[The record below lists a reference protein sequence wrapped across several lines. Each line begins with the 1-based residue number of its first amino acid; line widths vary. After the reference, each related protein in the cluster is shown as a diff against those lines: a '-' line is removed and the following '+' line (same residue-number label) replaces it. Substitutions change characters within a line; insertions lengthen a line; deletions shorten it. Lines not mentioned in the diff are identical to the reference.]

1 VQTIPELECDLVM
14 KGGITSGI
22 VYPKAICAIAETY
35 RLRSIGGS
43 SAGAIA
49 AAAAGAAE
57 LGRQT
62 GADAANAGF
71 AGLAEL
77 PRELSETLP
86 SGMSRL
92 RSFFQPTPALKPAF
106 DVLFHVIGRSNKLR
120 TALAAAAAM
129 VAGAPLST
137 ALVLSV
143 VALVGWSMS
152 PMFTSGT
159 VRWPVQLAAAVSLFA
174 LLLLLLLFPV
184 VVLVRRS
191 LARVGRNGFGFC
203 NGLADEPVTG
213 DPPLTNWLTAYF
225 NQLAGRAADAPPVTL
240 GDLHA
245 VDVEVVV
252 TTTNLFERRP
262 YRIPFVDRSFF
273 FREEELR
280 RFFPRAVVDTMVEGA
295 KQLVDAAAEKSDT
308 RRFAA
313 QGFLPF
319 PDDDHLPLVV
329 GVRMSLSFPILLSAV
344 PLYDVDWRRGDDAMP
359 ERVWFSDGGICSN
372 LPIHF
377 FDSLLPSRPTFAID
391 LQPAGEEGV
400 HADER
405 RNVTVPSTNLQGLF
419 MPWHRFDDDGW
430 TAPLQMVGAVI
441 NTMQTWNDEMQARV
455 PGYRDR
461 IARVL
466 LDEAREGGLNL
477 DMPDTIINALGE
489 RGGHAGDGLVERFGP
504 RGDFEGWKNH
514 VWIRYRTLLEQ
525 IEHAA
530 ERIHTRRFE
539 DEEALAV
546 LEGLIDD
553 RPSYKNG
560 WTHAHKQRARE
571 LHAHFIQL
579 VAWRREHGVELGRN
593 APKPTPQLR
602 VRPRF

>member
-1 VQTIPELECDLVM
+1 MGSDIPDLECDLVM

-57 LGRQT
+57 LARQQ
-62 GADAANAGF
+62 GKEGLDVGF
-71 AGLAEL
+71 SGLAAL
-77 PRELSETLP
+77 PKELSEALP

-120 TALAAAAAM
+120 TVSAAALALL
-129 VAGAPLST
+129 AGAPLAT
-137 ALVLSV
+137 LGALGLVGVAGWALSPV
-143 VALVGWSMS
+143 WVGGQPMSVQAAAALGLLALLAVALVI
-152 PMFTSGT
+152 
-159 VRWPVQLAAAVSLFA
+159 PV
-174 LLLLLLLFPV
+174 LL
-184 VVLVRRS
+184 LVRRS
-191 LARVGRNGFGFC
+191 LARVAANGFGFC
-203 NGLADEPVTG
+203 NGLAAEPLKG

-225 NQLAGRAADAPPVTL
+225 NKLAGRPADGPPLTL
-240 GDLHA
+240 GELSAEGID
-245 VDVEVVV
+245 VVV

-262 YRIPFVDRSFF
+262 YRVPFIERSFY
-273 FREEELR
+273 FREDELR
-280 RFFPRAVVDTMVEGA
+280 RFFPKAVVDTMVIGA
-295 KQLVDAAAEKSDT
+295 QQIVDASRENADT

-319 PDDDHLPLVV
+319 PEDGHLPLIV

-344 PLYDVDWRRGDDAMP
+344 PLYDVDWRQGTDATP
-359 ERVWFSDGGICSN
+359 EKVWFSDGGICSN

-391 LQPAGEEGV
+391 LQPAGEDGIQ
-400 HADER
+400 ADEKE
-405 RNVTVPSTNLQGLF
+405 NVRVPSSNLQGLL
-419 MPWHRFDDDGW
+419 MPWHRFDDEGW
-430 TAPLQMVGAVI
+430 LAPLKMVGAVI

-461 IARVL
+461 VARVL
-466 LDEAREGGLNL
+466 LDEATEGGLNL

-504 RGDFEGWKNH
+504 ATDFDGWKNH

-525 IEHAA
+525 LESSA
-530 ERIHTRRFE
+530 ERIHTNRFE

-546 LEGLIDD
+546 LEGLIDAP
-553 RPSYKNG
+553 PSYKTG
-560 WTHAHKQRARE
+560 WTNGHKARARE
-571 LHAHFIQL
+571 LHEHFVRL